1 MPDEETGTAP
11 TVAST
16 DDQRTVLGHGDAPAR
31 PQIAPLAGDARA
43 PEDPDEDLPTVDH
56 SYYKID
62 SELARGGMGRIFT
75 ARDRRLGR
83 LVAVKEVIVREE
95 AFLVRFDRE
104 VRLTARLQHPG
115 IVSIYE
121 AGRWPSGE
129 PFYAMRLIAGRPLDA
144 VIAEAKTLEARR
156 ALLPHVLAVAEALAY
171 AHDQR
176 IIHRDLK
183 PANVLVGTYGETVVI
198 DWGLA
203 KDLDAQSDDHEPTGP
218 YRDGGESLTMLG
230 SVMGTPSYMPLEQ
243 ATGAAVDERA
253 DVYAIGAILYQTLG
267 GCAPY
272 EGRTAQAILGKLL
285 HEPPPPL
292 ATFAPGVPPDLVA
305 IVDRAMARDAKDR
318 YATAKALAEDLRRY
332 TTGQLVASHQY
343 SLWELVRRWLRR
355 YRAAVGVAT
364 VAVLV
369 LVAFG
374 IASYVKVLDE
384 KARAN
389 HEHALAR
396 AAAARAVEA
405 RSAAE
410 RAQASLL
417 VDRAR
422 ALILDGTPARA
433 APLLAAAKDLGAT
446 DPFVTV
452 LEGQIAAAQPAPRWS
467 QENLVPKD
475 TPDAKLTFLDDQ
487 RLLVGTRIVA
497 AADGSVTP
505 GSPPP
510 EATVDRLVAA
520 AGVTDDDPD
529 PISARLDPTG
539 ALLVIATS
547 DEVAVWDA
555 ATLRKRASSTEC
567 AAGIGLFTVAAL
579 SPGGDVVGVCA
590 ELDNSSHKELVVWN
604 STRRAKPSEAL
615 QRLAESSQFR
625 EVVASGD
632 TRTIAAIDAV
642 GAAIVIRD
650 ARHRT
655 VTPLPR
661 TRTVAVS
668 ADGRFVAAGNAAGYI
683 QIWDV
688 ASSREIAVV
697 ATPAEVSALAFA
709 PGGQLVAAA
718 DRNGTVTVWNI
729 ASLLVP
735 VQISDARDRPRLL
748 GTAATDRGARWAIAT
763 AAGVNEIVAFDL
775 AGKRVDSLAVPEG
788 IQPTDVVLA
797 AGKIA
802 AAVGRRDKV
811 GVALL
816 RRGDQTIE
824 VKLAVDPVATVGV
837 SMSSD
842 GRYLFAGNQIIDLA
856 TAAVVGTQKPELVL
870 DCRTPRPD
878 RAVCLIDWR
887 PAGSGEDQDV
897 GVFRLP
903 DGAMIEPPKARELPP
918 WPITAV
924 AASKSYGFA
933 GGCDD
938 ELAVLDLDTA
948 RVRAT
953 IPLGVSACARHI
965 AISERTRLG
974 AVALEG
980 GHIVVWDLETNKS
993 LGTLAA
999 PADVSALEL
1008 SASGEYLALA
1018 TIDGQLAIHHARSR
1032 DRVALLRIADPASA
1046 GSAHLA
1052 FDLSDETL
1060 LASVDG
1066 IVIRVP
1072 WTLPAGA
1079 IDPAWR
1085 TRSLFVADG
1094 LDVRPK
1100 RP

>member
-16 DDQRTVLGHGDAPAR
+16 DDQRTVLGHGEALPR
-31 PQIAPLAGDARA
+31 PQLAGDARA
-43 PEDPDEDLPTVDH
+43 PEDPDEAFPTVDH

-62 SELARGGMGRIFT
+62 SELACGGMGRIFT

-144 VIAEAKTLEARR
+144 VIAEARTLEARR

-203 KDLDAQSDDHEPTGP
+203 KDLDAGSDDHDPTGP

-253 DVYAIGAILYQTLG
+253 DVYAIGALLYQTLA

-292 ATFAPGVPPDLVA
+292 ATLAPGVPPDLVA

-318 YATAKALAEDLRRY
+318 YASAKALAEDLRRY
-332 TTGQLVASHQY
+332 TTGQLVGSHQY

-364 VAVLV
+364 VALLV

-389 HEHALAR
+389 DEHALAR

-405 RSAAE
+405 RMAAE
-410 RAQASLL
+410 HAQAALL

-433 APLLAAAKDLGAT
+433 APLLAAAKELGAS

-475 TPDAKLTFLDDQ
+475 SPDAKLTFLDDQ
-487 RLLVGTRIVA
+487 RILVGTRIVA
-497 AADGSVTP
+497 AADGSVMP
-505 GSPPP
+505 GSPPTD
-510 EATVDRLVAA
+510 AIARLVAA

-529 PISARLDPTG
+529 RISARLDPTG

-547 DEVAVWDA
+547 EEVAVWDV

-567 AAGIGLFTVAAL
+567 AAGTGLFTVAAI

-604 STRRAKPSEAL
+604 STRRAKPGEAL
-615 QRLAESSQFR
+615 RPLAESSQFR

-632 TRTIAAIDAV
+632 TGTIAAIDAV

-650 ARHRT
+650 ARHRA

-661 TRTVAVS
+661 TRRVAVS

-683 QIWDV
+683 QIWEV
-688 ASSREIAVV
+688 ASSREVAVV
-697 ATPAEVSALAFA
+697 ATPVEVSALAFA
-709 PGGQLVAAA
+709 PSGQLVAAA
-718 DRNGTVTVWNI
+718 DRNGTVTVWNL
-729 ASLLVP
+729 AALLVP

-748 GTAATDRGARWAIAT
+748 GAAATARGARWAIAT
-763 AAGVNEIVAFDL
+763 ADGNEIVAFDL
-775 AGKRVDSLAVPEG
+775 DGKRVDSLAVPEG
-788 IQPTDVVLA
+788 IKPTDVVLA

-842 GRYLFAGNQIIDLA
+842 ARYLFAGNQILDLA

-924 AASKSYGFA
+924 AASKSHGFV

-948 RVRAT
+948 RVRGT
-953 IPLGVSACARHI
+953 IPLGISACARHI

-980 GHIVVWDLETNKS
+980 GHIVVWDLDTTKP

-999 PADVSALEL
+999 PGDVSALEL

-1018 TIDGQLAIHHARSR
+1018 TTDGQLAVHHTRSR
-1032 DRVALLRIADPASA
+1032 DRVALLRIADPANA

-1052 FDLSDETL
+1052 FDLADEIL

-1100 RP
+1100 RPF